1 MSGFLLFA
9 LGVLCGAG
17 LVLALR
23 RGGGRDLTGP
33 PRTLSQPRPVS
44 PIDLPRVDIAT
55 ASRDEELLDLIRH
68 GRKIEAIK
76 RLRDQTGL
84 GLREAKDAVEAL
96 ERTAG

>member
-33 PRTLSQPRPVS
+33 PRTLSQPRPVA
-44 PIDLPRVDIAT
+44 PVDLPRIDVAT
-55 ASRDEELLDLIRH
+55 ASRDEELLDLIRR

-76 RLRDQTGL
+76 HLRDRTGL
-84 GLREAKDAVEAL
+84 GLREAKDAIEAL
-96 ERTAG
+96 ERTVG